1 MTSELYPTTPWRAAA
16 TFAAGGLAPCA
27 AWLLVP
33 ALGALDLYR
42 GATVLRPISVVLL
55 ACVAGGLV
63 AGGALGPG
71 LRWRAAFGVAF
82 GATLWIP
89 LLILASLPAL
99 SGVERLAE
107 LLLRLAPAL
116 AVSHALL
123 GALGLALGGSG
134 WRRACAGA
142 LVFGAAG
149 TVGGGLLAL
158 VVRLSAGSSGA
169 AAFAAGAL
177 GGGVA
182 CLLPLTLAGWW
193 LGRRLSGS
201 VNRRH
206 PHEGRSTTEATAG
219 RVRGQARRGR

>member
-1 MTSELYPTTPWRAAA
+1 MTSEPHPPGPGRTAE
-16 TFAAGGLAPCA
+16 TFAAGALLSLAAP
-27 AWLLVP
+27 LLLLP

-42 GATVLRPISVVLL
+42 GATVLRPIAVVLL
-55 ACVAGGLV
+55 ACVAGGVV
-63 AGGALGPG
+63 AGGALGSG
-71 LRWRAAFGVAF
+71 LRWRLAFGAAF

-99 SGVERLAE
+99 SGVERFAE
-107 LLLRLAPAL
+107 LLVGFAPAL

-134 WRRACAGA
+134 WRRAGAGA

-149 TVGGGLLAL
+149 TAGGVLLAL
-158 VVRLSAGSSGA
+158 VVRLSAGSAGA

-193 LGRRLSGS
+193 LGVGRMVAVHREREPERRRGDGS
-201 VNRRH
+201 VD
-206 PHEGRSTTEATAG
+206 
-219 RVRGQARRGR
+219 

>member
-1 MTSELYPTTPWRAAA
+1 MTSEPHPTGPGRTAA
-16 TFAAGGLAPCA
+16 TFGAGALVSLAAPL
-27 AWLLVP
+27 LLVP

-42 GATVLRPISVVLL
+42 GATVLRPITVVLL
-55 ACVAGGLV
+55 ACAAGGVV

-71 LRWRAAFGVAF
+71 LRWRAAFGAAF

-99 SGVERLAE
+99 SGVERLTE
-107 LLLRLAPAL
+107 LLVGFAPAL
-116 AVSHALL
+116 ALSHALL
-123 GALGLALGGSG
+123 GALGLALGGGG
-134 WRRACAGA
+134 WRRAGAGA

-149 TVGGGLLAL
+149 TAGGVLLAL
-158 VVRLSAGSSGA
+158 VVRLSAGSAGA

-193 LGRRLSGS
+193 LGWM
-201 VNRRH
+201 
-206 PHEGRSTTEATAG
+206 RSG
-219 RVRGQARRGR
+219 RVTRATPRLVRGRARYGR